1 MHARTHEINKV
12 NYGSKVQ
19 GMLSVYIHIYACMCV
34 CIYLFIY
41 FIFRM
46 EITNRQMLTTFSPAP
61 EFSPGQERSL
71 DARLLLWAWEF
82 RIRRM
87 INRKNN

>member
-1 MHARTHEINKV
+1 MTEHASTREINRMH
-12 NYGSKVQ
+12 YGSKVQ
-19 GMLSVYIHIYACMCV
+19 GMLSVYIYV
-34 CIYLFIY
+34 
-41 FIFRM
+41 IFRLK
-46 EITNRQMLTTFSPAP
+46 IINRQMLTKFSPAP
-61 EFSPGQERSL
+61 EFSPGRESSF